1 MEKKTTLMKKTTI
14 KRNNYNRL
22 IWWLLAIMAVPTFL
36 PLLLTGLTNSDT
48 IIFHYAVRMHPGLA
62 SLLDLGHQYFLQT
75 GRLTQLLTGW
85 IMYFPFTPRSNALF
99 LLLVILPILLD
110 FLLAI
115 LLVRKYSRNESVTQ
129 LAALLMLCGFAIH
142 TGFSGSIGFPFWF
155 SFSFLLLL
163 ISLFF
168 LLRYKENRKCRELVL
183 SALFMLLTTIFYE
196 AYLAYYLVIY
206 LILRSQYDSRL
217 YRDKDSRRKFVKEL
231 LPFMVGGLLYIL
243 AYVIVSKSVPTH
255 YTGVKWS
262 FSLLKMLRSW
272 GNIILYSIPGMSF
285 YQYRIL
291 LAGIT
296 GDPQFHYSF
305 FYMLVHAGSTAWA
318 KGLLAVVLF
327 YGILS
332 AADLKTTGKR
342 LWIALLIAVM
352 MATLP
357 HLLLCCSSKYVQDIP
372 DSYVTTYFANF
383 GMVLTF
389 TVLCLLGRHYLSE
402 RPVIQKIFSALF
414 ACGLLLVTILTQF
427 TNEQVMQ
434 DVKRANLRYVQAEK
448 FLQKEKI
455 ILDGDKPVWNG
466 RFQVTPT
473 HTGKMICSEQR
484 GGVNFYIGLEGIY
497 EYDYPI
503 FYERYRN
510 SRDYVIIFTCQQAAK
525 SDDLY
530 YVFFQCRGTD
540 LTEDYRQIACDTVLV
555 GYYSAYKSFAL
566 SILSEADSGTVQL
579 DGMPL
584 QSHANAHYGNIQFLN
599 KPAMQTFTLTGKG
612 LLPATMSVSN
622 ILYPGLEP
630 LNFRQLPQR
639 YHIDGVRYF
648 EHDIWKHQL
657 RKAELDSIA
666 LQRGQDPRVFL
677 RDNAEWLLI
686 FQEQY

>member
-1 MEKKTTLMKKTTI
+1 MKPTTI

-22 IWWLLAIMAVPTFL
+22 LWWLLAIMAVPTFL
-36 PLLLTGLTNSDT
+36 PLLHTGLTNSDA
-48 IIFHYAVRMHPGLA
+48 IIFHYAVITHPEFG
-62 SLLDLGHQYFLQT
+62 SLFDLGHQYFLHT
-75 GRLTQLLTGW
+75 GRLTHLLTGW
-85 IMYFPFTPRSNALF
+85 IMYLPFAAHSNALF

-115 LLVRKYSRNESVTQ
+115 LLIRKYSRNESVAQ

-155 SFSFLLLL
+155 SSSFLLLL

-168 LLRYKENRKCRELVL
+168 LLRYKENRKRRELVL
-183 SALFMLLTTIFYE
+183 SALFMFLTTTFYE

-206 LILRSQYDSRL
+206 LILRSQYDNRL
-217 YRDKDSRRKFVKEL
+217 YRDKESRRKFFKEL
-231 LPFMVGGLLYIL
+231 LPFVIGGLLYIL
-243 AYVIVSKSVPTH
+243 AYIIVSKSVPTH

-262 FSLLKMLRSW
+262 FSLLNTLRSW

-296 GDPQFHYSF
+296 GDPQFHYPF
-305 FYMLVHAGSTAWA
+305 FYMLVHAGTTAWA
-318 KGLLAVVLF
+318 KGLLAVALF

-332 AADLKTTGKR
+332 AADLKTTGRR

-389 TVLCLLGRHYLSE
+389 TVIQPLLPGQYG
-402 RPVIQKIFSALF
+402 AN
-414 ACGLLLVTILTQF
+414 TI
-427 TNEQVMQ
+427 N
-434 DVKRANLRYVQAEK
+434 QAEK

-455 ILDGDKPVWNG
+455 VLDGDKPVWNG

-473 HTGKMICSEQR
+473 QTGKMICAELR
-484 GGVNFYIGLEGIY
+484 GGIDFYLGLEGIY

-510 SRDYVIIFTCQQAAK
+510 SKDYVIIFTCQQAAK

-530 YVFFQCRGTD
+530 YTFFQCRGTD
-540 LTEDYRQIACDTVLV
+540 LTEDYRQIACDTVIV
-555 GYYSAYKSFAL
+555 GYYSAYKTFAL
-566 SILSEADSGTVQL
+566 SILSEADSGTVHL
-579 DGMPL
+579 NGMPL
-584 QSHANAHYGNIQFLN
+584 HSIANAHYGNIQFLN

-612 LLPATMSVSN
+612 LMPATMSISN
-622 ILYPGLEP
+622 ILYPGVEP
-630 LNFRQLPQR
+630 VSFRHLPPR
-639 YHIDGVRYF
+639 YRKDGIRYF

-666 LQRGQDPRVFL
+666 VQQGRDPKEFL
-677 RDNAEWLLI
+677 RGNAEWLLI
-686 FQEQY
+686 FQDQY

>member
-1 MEKKTTLMKKTTI
+1 MKQTTI

-22 IWWLLAIMAVPTFL
+22 LWWLLAIMAVPTFL
-36 PLLLTGLTNSDT
+36 PLLHSGLTNSDA
-48 IIFHYAVRMHPGLA
+48 IIFHYAARTHPGLS
-62 SLLDLGHQYFLQT
+62 SLFNFGHQYFLHT
-75 GRLTQLLTGW
+75 GRLTHLLTGW
-85 IMYFPFTPRSNALF
+85 IMYLPFAAHSNALF

-115 LLVRKYSRNESVTQ
+115 LLVRKYSRNETVAQ

-155 SFSFLLLL
+155 SSSFLLLL

-168 LLRYKENRKCRELVL
+168 LLRYKNNRKFRELLL
-183 SALFMLLTTIFYE
+183 SALFILLSTIFYE

-217 YRDKDSRRKFVKEL
+217 YREKESRRKFVKEL
-231 LPFMVGGLLYIL
+231 LPFVIGGLLYIL
-243 AYVIVSKSVPTH
+243 AYIIVSKSVPTH

-262 FSLLKMLRSW
+262 FSLLNTLRSW

-305 FYMLVHAGSTAWA
+305 FYMLVHAGTTAWA
-318 KGLLAVVLF
+318 KGLLAVALF

-332 AADLKTTGKR
+332 AADLKTTGRR

-372 DSYVTTYFANF
+372 DSYVTSYFANF

-389 TVLCLLGRHYLSE
+389 TVLCLLGRHYLSK

-434 DVKRANLRYVQAEK
+434 DVKRANLRHTQAEK

-455 ILDGDKPVWNG
+455 VLDGDKPVWNG

-473 HTGKMICSEQR
+473 QTGKMICAELH
-484 GGVNFYIGLEGIY
+484 GGIDFYLGLEGIY

-510 SRDYVIIFTCQQAAK
+510 SKDYVIIFTCQQAAK

-530 YVFFQCRGTD
+530 YTFFQCRGTD
-540 LTEDYRQIACDTVLV
+540 LTEDYRQIACDTVIV

-579 DGMPL
+579 NGMPL
-584 QSHANAHYGNIQFLN
+584 HSIANAHYGNIQFLN

-612 LLPATMSVSN
+612 LLPATMSISN
-622 ILYPGLEP
+622 ILYPGVEP
-630 LNFRQLPQR
+630 VSFRHLPPR
-639 YHIDGVRYF
+639 YRRDGIRYF

-657 RKAELDSIA
+657 RKAELDSLA
-666 LQRGQDPRVFL
+666 VQQGRDPKEFL
-677 RDNAEWLLI
+677 RGNAEWLLI
-686 FQEQY
+686 FQDQY